1 RGKNCKFIGFL
12 DGNLNYRSMHISKQQ
27 FSRVAFPEQLLF
39 DTFSGTT
46 NYYVDWIKRDA
57 TVTHYIRNLIAR
69 AGFVV
74 ALAIAIAV
82 RAFAR

>member
-1 RGKNCKFIGFL
+1 SRGKNCKFIGFL

-46 NYYVDWIKRDA
+46 IYFPINTLLINSKAKALIFSSFNNY
-57 TVTHYIRNLIAR
+57 L
-69 AGFVV
+69 
-74 ALAIAIAV
+74 
-82 RAFAR
+82 